1 MALIV
6 TNCAEQI
13 CRKIDA
19 VCQRGTTIIGARG
32 GYQGTQKQIVM
43 CACSNKEM
51 YQVQKIAKEVDA
63 QVKSGATKVAPLL
76 KPRVGDI
83 FLQMSRSFCEGV
95 FCEKPYLSRPFYS
108 RWTPLASQASIISL
122 DQTAACTSPM
132 CTLLSISM
140 QMRDCPIPPPI
151 VRGSCPSRSIL

>member
-1 MALIV
+1 MSLGNIAFLSDVGIILAGGILFRDIDGIIYGMIVNYIFAIVVDKVMYGVNAGKMALIV

-51 YQVQKIAKEVDA
+51 YQVQKIAKEEDA
-63 QVKSGATKVAPLL
+63 QA
-76 KPRVGDI
+76 
-83 FLQMSRSFCEGV
+83 FLIVLESKEVYGEGFRMV
-95 FCEKPYLSRPFYS
+95 QIGGEK
-108 RWTPLASQASIISL
+108 
-122 DQTAACTSPM
+122 
-132 CTLLSISM
+132 
-140 QMRDCPIPPPI
+140 
-151 VRGSCPSRSIL
+151 

>member
-13 CRKIDA
+13 CRKIDD
-19 VCQRGTTIIGARG
+19 VCRR
-32 GYQGTQKQIVM
+32 GTQKQIVM

-76 KPRVGDI
+76 KTKG
-83 FLQMSRSFCEGV
+83 
-95 FCEKPYLSRPFYS
+95 
-108 RWTPLASQASIISL
+108 
-122 DQTAACTSPM
+122 
-132 CTLLSISM
+132 
-140 QMRDCPIPPPI
+140 
-151 VRGSCPSRSIL
+151 

>member
-76 KPRVGDI
+76 KTKG
-83 FLQMSRSFCEGV
+83 
-95 FCEKPYLSRPFYS
+95 
-108 RWTPLASQASIISL
+108 
-122 DQTAACTSPM
+122 
-132 CTLLSISM
+132 
-140 QMRDCPIPPPI
+140 
-151 VRGSCPSRSIL
+151 

>member
-1 MALIV
+1 LRCMIISSIVVDKVMYGVNAGKMALIV

-63 QVKSGATKVAPLL
+63 QA
-76 KPRVGDI
+76 
-83 FLQMSRSFCEGV
+83 FLIVLESKEVYGEGFRTV
-95 FCEKPYLSRPFYS
+95 QIGGEK
-108 RWTPLASQASIISL
+108 
-122 DQTAACTSPM
+122 
-132 CTLLSISM
+132 
-140 QMRDCPIPPPI
+140 
-151 VRGSCPSRSIL
+151 